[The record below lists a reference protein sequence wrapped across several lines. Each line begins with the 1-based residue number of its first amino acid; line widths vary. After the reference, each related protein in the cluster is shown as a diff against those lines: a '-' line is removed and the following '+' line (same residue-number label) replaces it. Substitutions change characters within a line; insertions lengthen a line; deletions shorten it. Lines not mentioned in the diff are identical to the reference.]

1 MSERK
6 SSGMVAFAGRRM
18 LALAV
23 LPALVLGLAGLS
35 GAQAQSMAAGSG
47 PASSSTSGRVAPAIA
62 ATQAATPNSA
72 AHATAPKGTSEAVK
86 VHGHWTIE
94 VRNPDG
100 TLVKHV
106 EFENSLDPGFSLTT
120 SNGAV
125 VVPGGAALLN
135 AMLAGAAS
143 PDPASWGIFLLGSPS
158 LATLE
163 TGTNGPCNPTLWES
177 PPAFI
182 SGVGT
187 QALINGCVLF
197 PPSDGVTNYGLT
209 SSGQSTLVGSNPCP
223 QPGIGCNVTSS
234 LLGSAP
240 SYTGLQLTSSVTAT
254 QSGQIATVATVN
266 FAPCGQNSP
275 AGNVRASC
283 APLAQSSVYYEVSG
297 GPNAASYYLYM
308 ASFTSSSN
316 FAGAPISV
324 IAGQIITATVNIS
337 FQ

>member
-35 GAQAQSMAAGSG
+35 CAQAQSMAAGSG

-72 AHATAPKGTSEAVK
+72 AHATTPKGTSEAVK

-106 EFENSLDPGFSLTT
+106 EFENSLDPGFSLNLNVP
-120 SNGAV
+120 SDSPV
-125 VVPGGAALLN
+125 PIPGGAALLN
-135 AMLAGAAS
+135 AMLSGAAS

-163 TGTNGPCNPTLWES
+163 TGSNGPCNPTLY
-177 PPAFI
+177 PL
-182 SGVGT
+182 
-187 QALINGCVLF
+187 QAGGIFPYATINGCVLF
-197 PPSDGVTNYGLT
+197 PNWDGGNNLG
-209 SSGQSTLVGSNPCP
+209 SINEGQSTLVTLNAECP
-223 QPGIGCNVTSS
+223 AGGISCNVTSS
-234 LLGSAP
+234 PLGTAP
-240 SYTGLQLTSSVTAT
+240 NYTGLQITGSVTAT

-266 FAPCGQNSP
+266 YAPCGQNSP
-275 AGNVRASC
+275 FGPVSASC
-283 APLAQSSVYYEVSG
+283 APIAQAAPVRVSG
-297 GPNAASYYLYM
+297 GAIDYYLYM
-308 ASFTSSSN
+308 VSFTSSSN

>member
-1 MSERK
+1 
-6 SSGMVAFAGRRM
+6 M

-47 PASSSTSGRVAPAIA
+47 PASSSTSGRVAPANA
-62 ATQAATPNSA
+62 ATQPATPNSA

-100 TLVKHV
+100 KLVKHV
-106 EFENSLDPGFSLTT
+106 EFENSLDPGFSLNLNVP
-120 SNGAV
+120 SDSSV
-125 VVPGGAALLN
+125 PIPGGAAFLN
-135 AMLAGAAS
+135 AMLSGAAS

-163 TGTNGPCNPTLWES
+163 TGSNGPCNPTLYPLQGPE
-177 PPAFI
+177 PYPYA
-182 SGVGT
+182 T
-187 QALINGCVLF
+187 INGCVLF
-197 PPSDGVTNYGLT
+197 PNPDGGNNVGTTNQ
-209 SSGQSTLVGSNPCP
+209 GQSTLVTPAECQAG
-223 QPGIGCNVTSS
+223 GISCNVTSS
-234 LLGSAP
+234 PLGTAP
-240 SYTGLQLTSSVTAT
+240 NYTGLQITGSVTAT

-266 FAPCGQNSP
+266 YAPCGQNSP
-275 AGNVRASC
+275 FGPVSASC
-283 APLAQSSVYYEVSG
+283 APLAQAVPVRGPG
-297 GPNAASYYLYM
+297 GVIFYYLYM
-308 ASFTSSSN
+308 VSFTSSSN